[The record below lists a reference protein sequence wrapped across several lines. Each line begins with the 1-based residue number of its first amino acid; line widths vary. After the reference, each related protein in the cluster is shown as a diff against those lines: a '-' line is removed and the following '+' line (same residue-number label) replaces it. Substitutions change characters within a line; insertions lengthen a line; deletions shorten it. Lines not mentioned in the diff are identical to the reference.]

1 MISGRVATSGS
12 SGPANPVETG
22 IIPGM
27 PKSNPETNA
36 NAEMPRQKD
45 LK

>member
-1 MISGRVATSGS
+1 VD
-12 SGPANPVETG
+12 TG

-45 LK
+45 LKQCKRFIIAAR